1 MREVGPWR
9 EGTALPGETRET
21 TARKAN
27 AQGFVSFEDEMD
39 WTGGDSASKSLGN
52 RTRAPTGR

>member
-27 AQGFVSFEDEMD
+27 AQGFVSFEGERD
-39 WTGGDSASKSLGN
+39 WTGVDDASKSVGN
-52 RTRAPTGR
+52 WTRAPTGR

>member
-1 MREVGPWR
+1 VGPWR